1 MSDAALAHPALK
13 PCGFTRDKLDDLN
26 AKHFQQ
32 PAWSSYFFN
41 NVTGSAIRSDGTQK
55 YPRRDD
61 VEDDTPRCNGCGC
74 TIGEHRCVA
83 AADPEALK
91 TSPKRRRDEAW
102 KLSIRITKG
111 ASCQH
116 LRLRLYRLAEDHL
129 ARCGYIAYEA
139 PVTATSDLVAELYF
153 GSRERAEVMETVV
166 VQAVRDRWRSPN
178 IPQTIITGESIDILS
193 LRRVFAH
200 HHDQASSQ
208 PDRLRFDCIEAD
220 EHSAATTVLDAEE
233 IARES
238 VVDPSMTRLK
248 FEKCHIDS
256 SITGTESDT
265 TGNHIPL
272 PSDWHD
278 LFDANT
284 SDNVASISIV
294 AAVEEKGAAQSESDG
309 RAPVIVHVYFDPF
322 SPDAPQRAT
331 QLRAASMVR
340 PNVFAVTVWKEQ
352 APVFVANLQKRH
364 DAVVQHW
371 RSIP

>member
-13 PCGFTRDKLDDLN
+13 PCGFTKGELIDLN

-32 PAWSSYFFN
+32 PVWSSYFFT

-61 VEDDTPRCNGCGC
+61 VDDDTPRCKECGC
-74 TIGEHRCVA
+74 TIGEHRSVA

-111 ASCQH
+111 ASCQN

-129 ARCGYIAYEA
+129 APCGYIAYEA

-166 VQAVRDRWRSPN
+166 VQAVRDRWRSPTM
-178 IPQTIITGESIDILS
+178 PQTSITDGGVDISS
-193 LRRVFAH
+193 LGRVFAH
-200 HHDQASSQ
+200 HYDQASSLSG
-208 PDRLRFDCIEAD
+208 RLRFDCIEAE
-220 EHSAATTVLDAEE
+220 EHSTATTVLDAEA

-238 VVDPSMTRLK
+238 VVDPTTTQLK
-248 FEKCHIDS
+248 FEKCHIDAEIKGS
-256 SITGTESDT
+256 KSDS
-265 TGNHIPL
+265 TGNHILL

-278 LFDANT
+278 LFDGYT
-284 SDNVASISIV
+284 SDRVASISIV
-294 AAVEEKGAAQSESDG
+294 AAPGEKGLAPLGPDG
-309 RAPVIVHVYFDPF
+309 RAAVLVHVYFDPN
-322 SPDAPQRAT
+322 SQKAQRLGVELQGAV
-331 QLRAASMVR
+331 MVR
-340 PNVFAVTVWKEQ
+340 PNVFGVTVWKGE
-352 APVFVANLQKRH
+352 APFFIANLQKRH
-364 DAVVQHW
+364 DAVIQQWTSV
-371 RSIP
+371 P